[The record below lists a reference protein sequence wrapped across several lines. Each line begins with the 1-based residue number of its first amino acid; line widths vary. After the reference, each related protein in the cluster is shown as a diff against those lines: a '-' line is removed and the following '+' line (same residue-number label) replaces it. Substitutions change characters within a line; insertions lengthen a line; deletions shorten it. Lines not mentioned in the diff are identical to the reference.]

1 MAHQTQM
8 NTINGVSPFL
18 DPDSLQ
24 IKNLAA
30 TLNTVSK
37 AASYT
42 VLVTDSGT
50 VFDTTG
56 ATGAVTFTLPTVTD
70 ADGCF
75 YMFVNTVNQ
84 NMVITSSPADKM
96 VYDNDAAADSLTAS
110 TASHKIGAAI
120 IVVSDGANW
129 LAWCAGNGSAAF
141 TAAT

>member
-8 NTINGVSPFL
+8 NTFMGNAPML
-18 DPDSLQ
+18 DGDTLQ
-24 IKNLAA
+24 IKNIAA

-42 VLVTDSGT
+42 VKVIDSGT

-56 ATGAVTFTLPTVTD
+56 ATGAVTFTLPPV
-70 ADGCF
+70 ANAGCF
-75 YMFVNTVNQ
+75 FVFVNTVNQ
-84 NMVITSSPADKM
+84 NMAVVSDPVDKM

-110 TASHKIGAAI
+110 TSGHKIGAALL
-120 IVVSDGANW
+120 VVSDGTNW
-129 LAWCAGNGSAAF
+129 LAFAAGNGSAVF